1 MDNKNEKFLPIGSV
15 VLLKGG
21 TKKAMV
27 TGFCSV
33 VAEDKTKMYDYTGC
47 VYPEGYIDFNQICLF
62 DHEQIEKVF
71 HYGYV
76 DEEETEFKKELEEI
90 SMQYKNGD
98 EEIIRIVDE
107 IDSEGDDDDEVDNSS
122 EEKNIIE
129 NRDEKEETDHE
140 IIPKIEIA
148 NPKIENSSN
157 DTIEQLEYL

>member
-62 DHEQIEKVF
+62 NHEQIEKVF
-71 HYGYV
+71 HYGYA
-76 DEEETEFKKELEEI
+76 DEEEVEFKKELEEI
-90 SMQYKNGD
+90 SMQYESGD
-98 EEIIRIVDE
+98 EDIIRMIDE
-107 IDSEGDDDDEVDNSS
+107 IDSEDNEEEDESSADTDLLETENEEENNS
-122 EEKNIIE
+122 E
-129 NRDEKEETDHE
+129 E
-140 IIPKIEIA
+140 IIPTIQTT
-148 NPKIENSSN
+148 NPETDNDSNS
-157 DTIEQLEYL
+157 TPEQLEYL

>member
-1 MDNKNEKFLPIGSV
+1 MDNNKSEKFLPIGSV

-47 VYPEGYIDFNQICLF
+47 VYPEGYLDFNQICLF

-76 DEEETEFKKELEEI
+76 DEEETEFKKELKEI
-90 SMQYKNGD
+90 AVQYQNGD
-98 EEIIRIVDE
+98 DEIRKIVDE
-107 IDSEGDDDDEVDNSS
+107 IDSNENDENTSEGMG
-122 EEKNIIE
+122 NI
-129 NRDEKEETDHE
+129 EKEENSEDFIP
-140 IIPKIEIA
+140 IIETTNQEA
-148 NPKIENSSN
+148 ENGSN
-157 DTIEQLEYL
+157 SAVEQLEYL

>member
-1 MDNKNEKFLPIGSV
+1 MENNKNEKFLPIGSI

-76 DEEETEFKKELEEI
+76 DEEEIEFKKELEEI
-90 SMQYKNGD
+90 SIQYQNED
-98 EEIIRIVDE
+98 EEIMKMVDE
-107 IDSEGDDDDEVDNSS
+107 IDSEEDEEDDSPEDNDLVEKEQDREDNSEGFIPTIETNSS
-122 EEKNIIE
+122 E
-129 NRDEKEETDHE
+129 
-140 IIPKIEIA
+140 
-148 NPKIENSSN
+148 IENSSG
-157 DTIEQLEYL
+157 TIEQLEYL

>member
-62 DHEQIEKVF
+62 NHEQIEKVF
-71 HYGYV
+71 HYGYE
-76 DEEETEFKKELEEI
+76 DEEEAEFKKELEEI
-90 SMQYKNGD
+90 SMQYESGD
-98 EEIIRIVDE
+98 EEIIRMIDE
-107 IDSEGDDDDEVDNSS
+107 IDSEDNEEEDESS
-122 EEKNIIE
+122 EDTDLLETE
-129 NRDEKEETDHE
+129 NEEENNSGE
-140 IIPKIEIA
+140 IIPTIQTT
-148 NPKIENSSN
+148 NPETDNDSNS
-157 DTIEQLEYL
+157 TPEQLEYL